1 MPQCSNSLTPCGRWA
16 ALAFI
21 ASAWAKDTS
30 WITSSPVACTL
41 RRVSF
46 RLPSSRLP
54 MLTSSVGGS
63 SLITWKKL
71 NGARLLMPSR
81 DRLETQA
88 IGRGVTVDA
97 SQR

>member
-1 MPQCSNSLTPCGRWA
+1 MPQRSNSLTPWGNWA

-21 ASAWAKDTS
+21 ASAWAKDTN

-41 RRVSF
+41 RRVSLG
-46 RLPSSRLP
+46 LPSPCRLT
-54 MLTSSVGGS
+54 LTSSVGGA

-71 NGARLLMPSR
+71 NGARLLVPAGET
-81 DRLETQA
+81 LETQA